1 MHRAGLITARLFL
14 AASFIVF
21 CVVAVALLG
30 ASA

>member
-1 MHRAGLITARLFL
+1 MQREGLVTTKLLL